1 MHFEYNRELIENI
14 NRWNME
20 IDDSGFVYLS
30 HDNWCSEAVCSPFS
44 RVYLISDG
52 EGQIDIGKERL
63 LLRPGYAY
71 FIPAGLTFS
80 YGCADYL
87 EKLYFHLRLVKPD
100 GYDLACGL
108 KFMAECPVERSLF
121 ENMLRRYRGNSWE
134 DVLELEQE
142 IRALTFRLLNQYD
155 IMGKSV
161 AAYSLLVEETM
172 RYIHAH
178 LSAGVT
184 ARQIAEALFV
194 SEITL
199 SRRFRQE
206 TGRTIHRYV
215 EDMVFQA
222 ACKRL
227 AVSSQPIG
235 EISGELGFCDPFYFS
250 RRFHQLYGEPPSRYR
265 SRLQVQGLSF
275 S

>member
-1 MHFEYNRELIENI
+1 MPFEYNRELIENI
-14 NRWNME
+14 NRWHME

-30 HDNWCSEAVCSPFS
+30 HDNWYGEAVCSPYS
-44 RVYLISDG
+44 RLYLVSGG
-52 EGQIDIGKERL
+52 EGWIEIGKERFP
-63 LLRPGYAY
+63 LRPGYAY

-80 YGCADYL
+80 YGCADTL

-100 GYDLACGL
+100 GYDLAWGL
-108 KFMAECPVERSLF
+108 HFAAKCPVEKSLF
-121 ENMLRRYRGNSWE
+121 ENMLGRYRGNCWE
-134 DVLELEQE
+134 DILELEQE
-142 IRALTFRLLNQYD
+142 IRALTFQLLRQYD
-155 IMGKSV
+155 IMGKSA
-161 AAYSLLVEETM
+161 AAYSPLVEETM
-172 RYIHAH
+172 RYIHGQ
-178 LSAGVT
+178 LSAGTT

-206 TGRTIHRYV
+206 TGRTIRQYV

-227 AVSSQPIG
+227 AVGSQPVG

-250 RRFHQLYGEPPSRYR
+250 RRFRQLYGEPPSRYR
-265 SRLQVQGLSF
+265 KRLQG
-275 S
+275 